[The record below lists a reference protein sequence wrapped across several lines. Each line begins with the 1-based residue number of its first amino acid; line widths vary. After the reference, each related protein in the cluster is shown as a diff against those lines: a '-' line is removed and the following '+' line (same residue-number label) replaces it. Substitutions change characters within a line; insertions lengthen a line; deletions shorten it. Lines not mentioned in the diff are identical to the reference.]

1 MDYVLIRGKES
12 GLFAGY
18 LESRNG
24 TEVVLRSAR
33 WIWYWEG
40 AASAAQ
46 LAVGGTSKPKTCK
59 FTVAIDKVEMLDVV
73 QVFYCTEKAK
83 LSIENVPEWSA

>member
-33 WIWYWEG
+33 
-40 AASAAQ
+40 
-46 LAVGGTSKPKTCK
+46 
-59 FTVAIDKVEMLDVV
+59 
-73 QVFYCTEKAK
+73 
-83 LSIENVPEWSA
+83 